1 MNLFAS
7 DADPVASAQALADR
21 HVVKMAVETA
31 QVMWT
36 ALHLAAPDDVPDGGY
51 RPTHRG
57 HPCVRWAAASR
68 GNFDWAA
75 AHGLALC
82 DEYTHRYGKVH
93 GSQTALERAASLRD
107 LVPDGART
115 PFALAMDDDLRDV
128 GDPHGSY
135 RRCLSRK
142 YAAWGRM
149 ARWTRR
155 IPPVWAIDS
164 HADPV

>member
-7 DADPVASAQALADR
+7 DPDPVTSAIALADR

-31 QVMWT
+31 QVLWT
-36 ALHLAAPDDVPDGGY
+36 ALHLAAPGRVPDGGY

-68 GNFDWAA
+68 GNFDWAVR
-75 AHGLALC
+75 HGLALC
-82 DEYTHRYGKVH
+82 DEYGHRYGKVH
-93 GSQTALERAASLRD
+93 GSWAAIVGAASLD
-107 LVPDGART
+107 GLVPDGSMT
-115 PFALAMDDDLRDV
+115 PFALAMDDDLRDAD
-128 GDPHGSY
+128 DPHGSY

-142 YAAWGRM
+142 YVAWGAA

-155 IPPVWAIDS
+155 DPPPWCAVA
-164 HADPV
+164 VR